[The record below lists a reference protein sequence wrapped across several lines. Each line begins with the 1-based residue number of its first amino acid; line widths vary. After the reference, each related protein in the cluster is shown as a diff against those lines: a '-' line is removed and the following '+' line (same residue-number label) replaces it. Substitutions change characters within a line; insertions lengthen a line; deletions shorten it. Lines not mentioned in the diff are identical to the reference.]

1 MSRTHRRRHQPRSHG
16 DGGGT
21 RRARRR
27 DSGTT
32 WSASPSS
39 ATEATETSSE
49 ASSSASDPGSVAP
62 PAPCLPPPSARS
74 VAWASFAMAWCHAL
88 LVLATHYSSVV
99 AGGSGSSA
107 DLFFLASMASG
118 AAGLAL
124 LVLGSGA
131 ALAGGLA
138 PLSTAAH
145 RLLAAPLMV
154 CVLAELSAVAFL
166 GSAVRD
172 GFIEMARGGG
182 GSGAAVEVA
191 AFVALSA
198 ALVVVVIKFF
208 PRLFVAS
215 LKFWAS
221 ADEFL
226 VAEANKVTEATSA
239 LCVPERSLVVQ

>member
-1 MSRTHRRRHQPRSHG
+1 
-16 DGGGT
+16 
-21 RRARRR
+21 
-27 DSGTT
+27 
-32 WSASPSS
+32 
-39 ATEATETSSE
+39 
-49 ASSSASDPGSVAP
+49 
-62 PAPCLPPPSARS
+62 
-74 VAWASFAMAWCHAL
+74 MAWCHAL

-131 ALAGGLA
+131 ALAGGLVA

-172 GFIEMARGGG
+172 GVIEVASAGGG
-182 GSGAAVEVA
+182 AAAAVEVA

-226 VAEANKVTEATSA
+226 VAEAKKVTEATSA

>member
-1 MSRTHRRRHQPRSHG
+1 M
-16 DGGGT
+16 
-21 RRARRR
+21 
-27 DSGTT
+27 
-32 WSASPSS
+32 
-39 ATEATETSSE
+39 
-49 ASSSASDPGSVAP
+49 
-62 PAPCLPPPSARS
+62 PCLPPSARS

-88 LVLATHYSSVV
+88 LVLATHYSSV

-131 ALAGGLA
+131 ALAGRLVA

-172 GFIEMARGGG
+172 GVIEMARAGGG
-182 GSGAAVEVA
+182 EAAVEVA

-226 VAEANKVTEATSA
+226 VAEAKKVTEATSA